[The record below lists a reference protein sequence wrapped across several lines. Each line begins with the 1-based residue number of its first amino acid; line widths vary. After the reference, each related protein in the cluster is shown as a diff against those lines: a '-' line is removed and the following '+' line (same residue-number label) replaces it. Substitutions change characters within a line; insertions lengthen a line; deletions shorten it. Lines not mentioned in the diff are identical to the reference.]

1 MSSHNLFYLISTS
14 RLSSQL
20 RGQGDTDNYS
30 PIVFIIQSKIY
41 IEMII
46 KNNKML
52 NFWKVG
58 LGVGT
63 VFVIVDHDFPSPG

>member
-1 MSSHNLFYLISTS
+1 
-14 RLSSQL
+14 
-20 RGQGDTDNYS
+20 
-30 PIVFIIQSKIY
+30 
-41 IEMII
+41 MII

-58 LGVGT
+58 LGVGM